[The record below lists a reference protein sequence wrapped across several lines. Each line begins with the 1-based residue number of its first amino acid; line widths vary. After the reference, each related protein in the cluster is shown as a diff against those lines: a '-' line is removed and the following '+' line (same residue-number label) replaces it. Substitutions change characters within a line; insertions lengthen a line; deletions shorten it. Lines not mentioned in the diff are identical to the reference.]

1 MIQTLFSGSQDLRAP
16 DERVIRHIH
25 PSIVETLPGDFPD
38 LKHEFARSRTHHVF
52 SDAGVIVE

>member
-1 MIQTLFSGSQDLRAP
+1 LLSGSQDLRAP

-52 SDAGVIVE
+52 SVAGVIDE